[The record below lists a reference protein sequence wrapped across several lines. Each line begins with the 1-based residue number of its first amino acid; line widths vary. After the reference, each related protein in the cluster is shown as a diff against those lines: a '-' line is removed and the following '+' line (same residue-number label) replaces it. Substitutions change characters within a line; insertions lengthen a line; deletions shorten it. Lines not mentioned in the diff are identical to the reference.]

1 MPRKY
6 NPVPGLDPAPGD
18 GDWVDWLNGVVA
30 IVISMGTL
38 LILAGILLTTVGW
51 VWRTLVVANV
61 Q

>member
-1 MPRKY
+1 
-6 NPVPGLDPAPGD
+6 
-18 GDWVDWLNGVVA
+18 VDWLNGVVA

-38 LILAGILLTTVGW
+38 LLLAGILLTTVGW